1 MIWCQEK
8 KHLMTFLSNA
18 TIQVYKIIHRGLKC
32 TMKTKCYSVRSESPL
47 EGIIIQESVR
57 LRKRERE
64 T

>member
-1 MIWCQEK
+1 MVSGKEASHDISVKCYD
-8 KHLMTFLSNA
+8 T
-18 TIQVYKIIHRGLKC
+18 VYKIIHRGLKC